1 MGFILEVFLPVQKLK
16 EYLDSEGV
24 RYMVITH
31 SPAFTAQEIAAAAH
45 VRGEEMAKTVI
56 VKVDGKL
63 AMVVLPAAQK
73 VDVALLR
80 DRAGARKVEIATESD
95 FSSTF
100 PECELGAMPP
110 FGNLYGIDVY
120 VASRLAEDDEIV
132 FNAGSHIELIRLPYA
147 DFERLVKPK
156 VL

>member
-1 MGFILEVFLPVQKLK
+1 MGFKLEVFMPVQKLK